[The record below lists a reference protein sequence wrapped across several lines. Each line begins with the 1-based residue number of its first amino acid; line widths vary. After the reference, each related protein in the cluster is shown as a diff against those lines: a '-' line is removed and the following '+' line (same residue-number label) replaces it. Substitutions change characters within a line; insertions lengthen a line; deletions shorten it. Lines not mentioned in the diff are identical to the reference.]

1 MKKIVVILTLIVALI
16 VIAACAPAPTPA
28 PTAAPPTK
36 APASSSAAPS
46 SSSAPASSAAS
57 SSAPASSAASSSAVS
72 SAASSA
78 APTDNS
84 ALIEASKKENALVIY
99 SIMSAANWKPVIEG
113 FSKKYPW
120 IKIENVADLSSNEI
134 FPRYF
139 SESASKAKTADLII
153 TTNPDGW
160 QDFIAKGESVVY
172 KSTEDA
178 ALPAWSKLA
187 PGIYTVSSD
196 PLILIW
202 NKQAVPEGV
211 KSMKDLAALID
222 KDPSKFTG
230 KITTYD
236 AETNATGFAA
246 NWFWIKKKGEDGW
259 KILESIAKAKPKLGS
274 GAGAMVDD
282 TLSGAI
288 SIGYFVSGIN
298 AYPKYPAAEPVMGN
312 SMIADITPLIV
323 RGMGLT
329 KAAANPNS
337 AKLMMDYILSQEGQI
352 AFAEGGLTSYRPD
365 VADKAKL
372 SLTKLQ
378 AQVGGEQNLAPFYF
392 DKDIADP
399 AKVAEFKA
407 RWKKLFKP

>member
-1 MKKIVVILTLIVALI
+1 MKKLVMLAMLITMLALL
-16 VIAACAPAPTPA
+16 AACAPAPTPV
-28 PTAAPPTK
+28 PTAAPPT
-36 APASSSAAPS
+36 AAPKATEAPKAT
-46 SSSAPASSAAS
+46 SAPAAA
-57 SSAPASSAASSSAVS
+57 
-72 SAASSA
+72 
-78 APTDNS
+78 DNS
-84 ALIEASKKENALVIY
+84 AIVEASKKENALVVY
-99 SIMSAANWKPVIEG
+99 SIMSANNWKPLIDG
-113 FSKKYPW
+113 FAKKYPW
-120 IKIENVADLSSNEI
+120 IKVENVVDLSSNEV

-160 QDFIAKGESVVY
+160 QDFIAKGQSVEY

-196 PLILIW
+196 PLIFIW
-202 NKQAVPEGV
+202 NKQAVPTPP
-211 KSMKDLAALID
+211 KTMADLAAMID
-222 KDPSKFTG
+222 KDPAKFQG

-259 KILESIAKAKPKLGS
+259 KILESISKAKPKLGS

-288 SIGYFVSGIN
+288 YVGYFVSGIN

-312 SMIADITPLIV
+312 SMIADVTPLIV

-337 AKLMMDYILSQEGQI
+337 AKLMMDYILSQEGQL
-352 AFAEGGLTSYRPD
+352 AFADGGLTSYRPD

-372 SLTKLQ
+372 SLTKL
-378 AQVGGEQNLAPFYF
+378 AASVGGDQNLAPFYF

>member
-1 MKKIVVILTLIVALI
+1 MKKLATIAMLVMVLALI
-16 VIAACAPAPTPA
+16 AGCAA
-28 PTAAPPTK
+28 PTAAPTSAPPTAAK
-36 APASSSAAPS
+36 ASSTAVSPT
-46 SSSAPASSAAS
+46 SAAS
-57 SSAPASSAASSSAVS
+57 S

-78 APTDNS
+78 AAADNS
-84 ALIEASKKENALVIY
+84 ALVEASKKENALVVY
-99 SIMSAANWKPVIEG
+99 SIMSASNWKPVIEG

-120 IKIENVADLSSNEI
+120 IKVENVADLSSNEI

-139 SESASKAKTADLII
+139 SEAASKAKTADLMI

-160 QDFIAKGESVVY
+160 QDFIAKDQVVVY
-172 KSTEDA
+172 KSPEDA

-187 PGIYTVSSD
+187 PGVYTVSSD

-202 NKQAVPEGV
+202 NKQAVPGGV
-211 KSMKDLAALID
+211 KSMADLAALID
-222 KDPSKFTG
+222 KDPSKFQG

-259 KILESIAKAKPKLGS
+259 KILESISKAKPKLGS

-288 SIGYFVSGIN
+288 SVGYFVSGIN

-312 SMIADITPLIV
+312 GMISDFTPVIV
-323 RGMGLT
+323 RGMAVT
-329 KAAANPNS
+329 KAGANPNS
-337 AKLMMDYILSQEGQI
+337 AKLMMDYILSQEGQL
-352 AFAEGGLTSYRPD
+352 AFSDGGLTSYRPD

-372 SLTKLQ
+372 SLTKL
-378 AQVGGEQNLAPFYF
+378 AAAAGGEQNLAPFYF

>member
-1 MKKIVVILTLIVALI
+1 V
-16 VIAACAPAPTPA
+16 
-28 PTAAPPTK
+28 
-36 APASSSAAPS
+36 
-46 SSSAPASSAAS
+46 
-57 SSAPASSAASSSAVS
+57 
-72 SAASSA
+72 
-78 APTDNS
+78 DNS
-84 ALIEASKKENALVIY
+84 AIVEASKKENALVVY

-113 FSKKYPW
+113 FTKKYPW

-202 NKQAVPEGV
+202 NKQAVPDGV
-211 KSMKDLAALID
+211 KTMKDLAALID

-259 KILESIAKAKPKLGS
+259 KIFESIAKAKPKLGS

-288 SIGYFVSGIN
+288 SVGYFVSGIN

-312 SMIADITPLIV
+312 AMIADVTPLIV

-337 AKLMMDYILSQEGQI
+337 AKLMMDYILSQEGQL
-352 AFAEGGLTSYRPD
+352 AFADGGLTSYRPD

>member
-1 MKKIVVILTLIVALI
+1 MKKITLFAMLFAVLALI
-16 VIAACAPAPTPA
+16 VVACAPAPTPVPTQA
-28 PTAAPPTK
+28 PPTAAPKPTS
-36 APASSSAAPS
+36 APAASSSSASSSAAAS
-46 SSSAPASSAAS
+46 SSSASSSAA
-57 SSAPASSAASSSAVS
+57 A
-72 SAASSA
+72 
-78 APTDNS
+78 TDNT
-84 ALIEASKKENALVIY
+84 ALVEASKKENALVIY
-99 SIMSAANWKPVIEG
+99 SIMSASNWKPVIDA
-113 FSKKYPW
+113 FNKKYPW

-139 SESASKAKTADLII
+139 SESASKAKTADLMI

-160 QDFIAKGESVVY
+160 QDFLAKDQVLVY
-172 KSTEDA
+172 KSPEDA

-187 PGIYTVSSD
+187 PGVYTVSSD
-196 PLILIW
+196 PMILIW
-202 NKQAVPEGV
+202 NKQAVPTAP
-211 KSMKDLAALID
+211 KSMADLAAMID
-222 KDPSKFTG
+222 KDPAKFQG

-236 AETNATGFAA
+236 AETNATGFAG

-288 SIGYFVSGIN
+288 SVGYFVSGIN
-298 AYPKYPAAEPVMGN
+298 AYPKYPAADAVMGN
-312 SMIADITPLIV
+312 SMIADVTPLIV
-323 RGMGLT
+323 RGMAVT

-352 AFAEGGLTSYRPD
+352 AFSQGGLTAYRPD
-365 VADKAKL
+365 VADKAPLHLSKL
-372 SLTKLQ
+372 ASSIGD
-378 AQVGGEQNLAPFYF
+378 ANLAPFYF

-399 AKVAEFKA
+399 QKVADFKA

>member
-1 MKKIVVILTLIVALI
+1 MKKLVMLAMLITMLALL
-16 VIAACAPAPTPA
+16 AACAPAPTPV
-28 PTAAPPTK
+28 PTAAPPT
-36 APASSSAAPS
+36 AAPKATEAPKAT
-46 SSSAPASSAAS
+46 SAPAAA
-57 SSAPASSAASSSAVS
+57 
-72 SAASSA
+72 
-78 APTDNS
+78 DNS
-84 ALIEASKKENALVIY
+84 AIVEASKKENALVVY
-99 SIMSAANWKPVIEG
+99 SIMSANNWKPVIDG
-113 FSKKYPW
+113 FAKKYPW
-120 IKIENVADLSSNEI
+120 IKVENVVDLSSNEV

-160 QDFIAKGESVVY
+160 QDFIAKGQSVEY

-196 PLILIW
+196 PLIFIW
-202 NKQAVPEGV
+202 NKQAVPTPP
-211 KSMKDLAALID
+211 KTMADLAAMID
-222 KDPSKFTG
+222 KDPAKFQG

-259 KILESIAKAKPKLGS
+259 KILESISKAKPKLGS

-288 SIGYFVSGIN
+288 YVGYFVSGIN

-312 SMIADITPLIV
+312 SMIADVTPLIV

-337 AKLMMDYILSQEGQI
+337 AKLMMDYILSQEGQL
-352 AFAEGGLTSYRPD
+352 AFADGGLTSYRPD

-372 SLTKLQ
+372 SLTKL
-378 AQVGGEQNLAPFYF
+378 AAAVGGDQNLAPFYF

>member
-1 MKKIVVILTLIVALI
+1 MKKPVMLAMLIVVLA
-16 VIAACAPAPTPA
+16 VIAACTPAPTPV
-28 PTAAPPTK
+28 PTAAPPT
-36 APASSSAAPS
+36 AAPVAT
-46 SSSAPASSAAS
+46 SAPAAA
-57 SSAPASSAASSSAVS
+57 SAPAPTSAPAAVDN
-72 SAASSA
+72 AAIA
-78 APTDNS
+78 
-84 ALIEASKKENALVIY
+84 EASKKENALVVY
-99 SIMSAANWKPVIEG
+99 SIMSANNWKPTIEG

-120 IKIENVADLSSNEI
+120 IKVENVVDLSSNEI
-134 FPRYF
+134 FPRYY
-139 SESASKAKTADLII
+139 SESASKAKTADLMI

-196 PLILIW
+196 PMIFIW
-202 NKQAVPEGV
+202 NKQAIPTPPKTMTE
-211 KSMKDLAALID
+211 LAAMID
-222 KDPSKFTG
+222 KDPAKFQG

-288 SIGYFVSGIN
+288 YVGYFVSGIN
-298 AYPKYPAAEPVMGN
+298 AYTKYPAAEPVMGN
-312 SMIADITPLIV
+312 SMIGDATPLIV
-323 RGMGLT
+323 RGMGIT

-337 AKLMMDYILSQEGQI
+337 AKLMMDYILSQEGQL
-352 AFAEGGLTSYRPD
+352 AFADGGLTAYRPD

-372 SLTKLQ
+372 HLNKLS
-378 AQVGGEQNLAPFYF
+378 AAVGEQNLAPFYF

>member
-1 MKKIVVILTLIVALI
+1 MKKPVMLAMLIVVLA
-16 VIAACAPAPTPA
+16 VIAACTPA
-28 PTAAPPTK
+28 QTPVPTAAPPT
-36 APASSSAAPS
+36 AAPVAT
-46 SSSAPASSAAS
+46 SAPAAA
-57 SSAPASSAASSSAVS
+57 SAPAPTSAPAAV
-72 SAASSA
+72 
-78 APTDNS
+78 DNT
-84 ALIEASKKENALVIY
+84 AIAEASKKENALVVY
-99 SIMSAANWKPVIEG
+99 SIMSANNWKPTIEG

-120 IKIENVADLSSNEI
+120 IKVENVVDLSSNEI
-134 FPRYF
+134 FPRYY
-139 SESASKAKTADLII
+139 SESASKAKTADLMI

-196 PLILIW
+196 PMIFIW
-202 NKQAVPEGV
+202 NKQAIPTPPKTMTE
-211 KSMKDLAALID
+211 LAAMID
-222 KDPSKFTG
+222 KDPAKFQG

-288 SIGYFVSGIN
+288 YVGYFVSGIN
-298 AYPKYPAAEPVMGN
+298 AYTKYPAAEPVMGN
-312 SMIADITPLIV
+312 SMIGDATPLIV
-323 RGMGLT
+323 RGMGIT

-337 AKLMMDYILSQEGQI
+337 AKLMMDYILSQEGQL
-352 AFAEGGLTSYRPD
+352 AFADGGLTAYRPD

-372 SLTKLQ
+372 HLNKLS
-378 AQVGGEQNLAPFYF
+378 AAVGEQNLAPFYF

>member
-1 MKKIVVILTLIVALI
+1 MKKFLLLAMLIVVLTAL
-16 VIAACAPAPTPA
+16 AACTTPTAA

-36 APASSSAAPS
+36 APAVEPTKAPAPTQPPAATKAPEPTKAPEATKPPAPTAAPV
-46 SSSAPASSAAS
+46 ADNAAI
-57 SSAPASSAASSSAVS
+57 V
-72 SAASSA
+72 
-78 APTDNS
+78 
-84 ALIEASKKENALVIY
+84 EASKKENALVVY
-99 SIMSAANWKPVIEG
+99 SIMSANNWKPVIEG
-113 FSKKYPW
+113 FAKKYPW
-120 IKIENVADLSSNEI
+120 IKVENVADLSSNEI

-139 SESASKAKTADLII
+139 SESASKAKTADLMI

-160 QDFIAKGESVVY
+160 QDFIAKDQVLVY
-172 KSTEDA
+172 KSPEDA

-187 PGIYTVSSD
+187 PGVYTVSSD

-202 NKQAVPEGV
+202 NKQAVPGGV
-211 KSMKDLAALID
+211 KSMADLAALID

-246 NWFWIKKKGEDGW
+246 NWFWIKKQGEAGW
-259 KILESIAKAKPKLGS
+259 KILESISKAKPKLGS
-274 GAGAMVDD
+274 GAGAMIDD

-288 SIGYFVSGIN
+288 SVGYFVSGIN

-312 SMIADITPLIV
+312 GMMADITPLIV
-323 RGMGLT
+323 RGMAVT

-337 AKLMMDYILSQEGQI
+337 AKLMLDYILSQEGQL
-352 AFAEGGLTSYRPD
+352 AFADGGLTSYRPD

-372 SLTKLQ
+372 SLTKL
-378 AQVGGEQNLAPFYF
+378 AASVGGEQNLAPFYF
-392 DKDIADP
+392 YKDIADP

>member
-1 MKKIVVILTLIVALI
+1 MKKIFVIAMLVAVLAA
-16 VIAACAPAPTPA
+16 VAACAPAPTPA
-28 PTAAPPTK
+28 PTAAPPT
-36 APASSSAAPS
+36 AAP
-46 SSSAPASSAAS
+46 
-57 SSAPASSAASSSAVS
+57 
-72 SAASSA
+72 A
-78 APTDNS
+78 APTTAAPAAPTAAAVAPTTAPAVADNS
-84 ALIEASKKENALVIY
+84 AIVEASKKENALVIY
-99 SIMSAANWKPVIEG
+99 SIMSASNWKPVIDG
-113 FSKKYPW
+113 FAKKYPW
-120 IKIENVADLSSNEI
+120 IKVENVVDLSSNEI
-134 FPRYF
+134 FPRYL
-139 SESASKAKTADLII
+139 SEAGTKAKTADLMI

-160 QDFIAKGESVVY
+160 QDFIAKDQVVVY

-187 PGIYTVSSD
+187 PGVYTVSSD
-196 PLILIW
+196 PLIFIW
-202 NKQAVPEGV
+202 NKQAVPV
-211 KSMKDLAALID
+211 APKTMADLAAMID
-222 KDPSKFTG
+222 KDPAKFQG

-246 NWFWIKKKGEDGW
+246 NWFWIKKKGDDGW
-259 KILESIAKAKPKLGS
+259 KILESISKAKPKLGS

-288 SIGYFVSGIN
+288 SVGYFVSGIN

-323 RGMGLT
+323 RGMSVT
-329 KAAANPNS
+329 KAGANPNS
-337 AKLMMDYILSQEGQI
+337 AKLMLDYVLSQEGQL
-352 AFAEGGLTSYRPD
+352 AFADGGLTSYRPD

-372 SLTKLQ
+372 SLTKL
-378 AQVGGEQNLAPFYF
+378 AAAVGGEQNLAPFYF

>member
-1 MKKIVVILTLIVALI
+1 MKKIVLIVTLIVALV
-16 VIAACAPAPTPA
+16 VIAACAPAPTPG
-28 PTAAPPTK
+28 PTAAPPT
-36 APASSSAAPS
+36 AAPKPTEAPKPTTAPVAT
-46 SSSAPASSAAS
+46 SAPAATTAPTT
-57 SSAPASSAASSSAVS
+57 APAVA
-72 SAASSA
+72 
-78 APTDNS
+78 DNS
-84 ALIEASKKENALVIY
+84 AIVDASKKENALVVY
-99 SIMSAANWKPVIEG
+99 SIMSASNWKPVIEG

-120 IKIENVADLSSNEI
+120 IKVENVADLSSNEI

-160 QDFIAKGESVVY
+160 QDFIAKGESVNY

-202 NKQAVPEGV
+202 NKQAVPDGV

-259 KILESIAKAKPKLGS
+259 KILESISKAKPKLGS

-298 AYPKYPAAEPVMGN
+298 AYPRYPAAEPVMGN
-312 SMIADITPLIV
+312 GMMADITPLIV

-329 KAAANPNS
+329 KAAVNPNS
-337 AKLMMDYILSQEGQI
+337 AKLMMDYILSQEGQL

-372 SLTKLQ
+372 SLTKLS

>member
-1 MKKIVVILTLIVALI
+1 MKKFALFAMLVLAVVVLA
-16 VIAACAPAPTPA
+16 AACAPAPTPV
-28 PTAAPPTK
+28 PTAAPPTA
-36 APASSSAAPS
+36 APKPASSSSSVASSSAAP
-46 SSSAPASSAAS
+46 APTAAPS
-57 SSAPASSAASSSAVS
+57 SSAASSSAVS
-72 SAASSA
+72 SSAASSA
-78 APTDNS
+78 AASNVV
-84 ALIEASKKENALVIY
+84 EESKKENALVVY
-99 SIMSAANWKPVIEG
+99 SIMSASNWKPVIEG

-120 IKIENVADLSSNEI
+120 IKVENVADLSSNEI
-134 FPRYF
+134 FPRYY

-160 QDFIAKGESVVY
+160 QDFIAKGESVAY

-202 NKQAVPEGV
+202 NKQAVPNGV
-211 KSMKDLAALID
+211 KSLADLAALID
-222 KDPSKFTG
+222 KDPAKFQG

-246 NWFWIKKKGEDGW
+246 NWFWMKKKGEDGW
-259 KILESIAKAKPKLGS
+259 KIFESIAKAKPKLGS

-288 SIGYFVSGIN
+288 SVGYFVSGIN

-312 SMIADITPLIV
+312 AMIADVTPLIV

-329 KAAANPNS
+329 KSAKNSNS
-337 AKLMMDYILSQEGQI
+337 AKLMMDYILSQEGQL
-352 AFAEGGLTSYRPD
+352 AFAEGGLTAYRPD

-372 SLTKLQ
+372 HLNKLS
-378 AQVGGEQNLAPFYF
+378 AAVGEQNLAPFYF

>member
-1 MKKIVVILTLIVALI
+1 MKKLVMLAMLITTLALL
-16 VIAACAPAPTPA
+16 AACAPAPTPV
-28 PTAAPPTK
+28 PTAAPPT
-36 APASSSAAPS
+36 AAPKATEAPKAT
-46 SSSAPASSAAS
+46 SAPAAA
-57 SSAPASSAASSSAVS
+57 
-72 SAASSA
+72 
-78 APTDNS
+78 DNS
-84 ALIEASKKENALVIY
+84 AIVEASKKENALVVY
-99 SIMSAANWKPVIEG
+99 SIMSASNWKPVIEG
-113 FSKKYPW
+113 FAKKYPW
-120 IKIENVADLSSNEI
+120 IKVENVADLSSNEI
-134 FPRYF
+134 FPRYY

-160 QDFIAKGESVVY
+160 QDFIAKGESVPY

-196 PLILIW
+196 PLIFIW
-202 NKQAVPEGV
+202 NKQAVPTPPKTMAE
-211 KSMKDLAALID
+211 LAAMIE
-222 KDPSKFTG
+222 KDPAKFQG

-259 KILESIAKAKPKLGS
+259 KILESISKAKPKLGS

-288 SIGYFVSGIN
+288 SVGYFVSGIN

-329 KAAANPNS
+329 HAAANPNS
-337 AKLMMDYILSQEGQI
+337 ARLMMDYILSQEDQL
-352 AFAEGGLTSYRPD
+352 AFADGGLTSYRPD

-372 SLTKLQ
+372 SLTKL
-378 AQVGGEQNLAPFYF
+378 AAAVGGDQNLAPFYF

>member
-1 MKKIVVILTLIVALI
+1 
-16 VIAACAPAPTPA
+16 
-28 PTAAPPTK
+28 
-36 APASSSAAPS
+36 
-46 SSSAPASSAAS
+46 
-57 SSAPASSAASSSAVS
+57 
-72 SAASSA
+72 
-78 APTDNS
+78 
-84 ALIEASKKENALVIY
+84 
-99 SIMSAANWKPVIEG
+99 MSANNWKPVIDG
-113 FSKKYPW
+113 FGKKYPW
-120 IKIENVADLSSNEI
+120 IKIENLADLSSNEI

-139 SESASKAKTADLII
+139 SEAASKAKTADLII

-160 QDFIAKGESVVY
+160 QDFIAKGESVAY
-172 KSTEDA
+172 KSPEDA

-202 NKQAVPEGV
+202 NKQALPTPP
-211 KSMKDLAALID
+211 KSMADLAAMID
-222 KDPSKFTG
+222 KDPAKFQG

-246 NWFWIKKKGEDGW
+246 NWFWIKKKGEEGW

-288 SIGYFVSGIN
+288 FAGYFVSGIN

-323 RGMGLT
+323 RGMGIT

-337 AKLMMDYILSQEGQI
+337 AKLMMDYILSQEGQL
-352 AFAEGGLTSYRPD
+352 AFSAGGLTSYRPD
-365 VADKAKL
+365 VADKAPLSLAKL
-372 SLTKLQ
+372 S
-378 AQVGGEQNLAPFYF
+378 AAVGGDQNLAPFYF

-399 AKVAEFKA
+399 AKVADFKA

>member
-1 MKKIVVILTLIVALI
+1 MKKLVMLAMLITTLALL
-16 VIAACAPAPTPA
+16 AACASAPTPV
-28 PTAAPPTK
+28 PTAAPPT
-36 APASSSAAPS
+36 AAPKATEAPKAT
-46 SSSAPASSAAS
+46 SAPAAA
-57 SSAPASSAASSSAVS
+57 
-72 SAASSA
+72 
-78 APTDNS
+78 DNS
-84 ALIEASKKENALVIY
+84 AIVEASKKENALVVY
-99 SIMSAANWKPVIEG
+99 SIMSANNWKPLIDG
-113 FSKKYPW
+113 FAKKYPW
-120 IKIENVADLSSNEI
+120 IKVENVVDLSSNEV

-160 QDFIAKGESVVY
+160 QDFIAKGQSVEY

-196 PLILIW
+196 PLIFIW
-202 NKQAVPEGV
+202 NKQAVPTPP
-211 KSMKDLAALID
+211 KTMADLAAMID
-222 KDPSKFTG
+222 KDPAKFQG

-259 KILESIAKAKPKLGS
+259 KILESISKAKPKLGS

-288 SIGYFVSGIN
+288 YVGYFVSGIN

-312 SMIADITPLIV
+312 SMIADVTPLIV

-337 AKLMMDYILSQEGQI
+337 AKLMMDYILSQEGQL
-352 AFAEGGLTSYRPD
+352 AFADGGLTSYRPD

-372 SLTKLQ
+372 SLTKL
-378 AQVGGEQNLAPFYF
+378 AASVGGDQNLAPFYF